1 MTFLFSSNPVAVDYG
16 LSTMDYGQ
24 KTINH
29 ELKMKIGLLFGSF
42 NPVHIGHLII
52 ANYMAN
58 YTTLDKV
65 WLVVS
70 PQNPLKKYND
80 LINTYDRLEMAKLAT
95 DESNKLE
102 VSDVELRLPQPS
114 YTIDTLTHLKEKY
127 PQHEFALIMGSD
139 NLVSLPK
146 WKNYKLI
153 LRDYQVFVYP
163 RPGYENTDLATHPSV
178 TITMTP
184 LMELSAT
191 FLSANLSQRKR
202 TCGTLFLM
210 RILEFIDSKHLYR

>member
-1 MTFLFSSNPVAVDYG
+1 
-16 LSTMDYGQ
+16 
-24 KTINH
+24 
-29 ELKMKIGLLFGSF
+29 MKIGLLFGSF
-42 NPVHIGHLII
+42 NPVHVGHLII

-58 YTTLDKV
+58 YTNLDKV

-70 PQNPLKKYND
+70 PQNPLKKYGD
-80 LINTYDRLEMAKLAT
+80 LANTYDRLEMCKLAT
-95 DESNKLE
+95 DNSNNLQ
-102 VSDVELRLPQPS
+102 VSDVELKLPQPS

-153 LRDYQVFVYP
+153 LRDYQIYVYP

-191 FLSANLSQRKR
+191 FIRKALAEKKNVQYFVPDVVLNFIESKNLYGK
-202 TCGTLFLM
+202 
-210 RILEFIDSKHLYR
+210 

>member
-1 MTFLFSSNPVAVDYG
+1 
-16 LSTMDYGQ
+16 
-24 KTINH
+24 
-29 ELKMKIGLLFGSF
+29 MKIGLLFGSF
-42 NPVHIGHLII
+42 NPVHVGHLII

-58 YTTLDKV
+58 YTNLDKV

-70 PQNPLKKYND
+70 PQNPLKKYGD
-80 LINTYDRLEMAKLAT
+80 LANTYDRLEMCKLAT
-95 DESNKLE
+95 DNSNKLQ
-102 VSDVELRLPQPS
+102 VSDVELKLPQPS
-114 YTIDTLTHLKEKY
+114 YTIDTLTHLKEQY

-153 LRDYQVFVYP
+153 LRDYQIYVYP

-191 FLSANLSQRKR
+191 FIRKSLAEKKNVQYFVPEPVLNFIESKNLYGK
-202 TCGTLFLM
+202 
-210 RILEFIDSKHLYR
+210 

>member
-1 MTFLFSSNPVAVDYG
+1 
-16 LSTMDYGQ
+16 
-24 KTINH
+24 
-29 ELKMKIGLLFGSF
+29 MKIGLLFGSF
-42 NPVHIGHLII
+42 NPVHVGHLII

-58 YTTLDKV
+58 YTSLDKV

-70 PQNPLKKYND
+70 PQNPLKKYGD
-80 LINTYDRLEMAKLAT
+80 LINTYDRLEMCKLAT
-95 DESNKLE
+95 DNSKNIQ
-102 VSDVELRLPQPS
+102 VSDVELKLPQPS
-114 YTIDTLTHLKEKY
+114 YTIDTLAHLKEKY

-153 LRDYQVFVYP
+153 LRDYQIYVYP
-163 RPGYENTDLATHPSV
+163 RPGYENSDLASHPSV

-191 FLSANLSQRKR
+191 FIRQSLKDKKNVQYFVPDVVLDFIESKNLYGK
-202 TCGTLFLM
+202 
-210 RILEFIDSKHLYR
+210 

>member
-1 MTFLFSSNPVAVDYG
+1 
-16 LSTMDYGQ
+16 
-24 KTINH
+24 
-29 ELKMKIGLLFGSF
+29 MKIGLLFGSF
-42 NPVHIGHLII
+42 NPIHTGHLII

-58 YTTLDKV
+58 YTELDKV

-70 PQNPLKKYND
+70 PQNPLKKYGD

-95 DESNKLE
+95 DNSTRIA

-114 YTIDTLTHLKEKY
+114 YTIDTLMHLKEKY
-127 PQHEFALIMGSD
+127 PEHEFAIIMGSD
-139 NLVSLPK
+139 NLGTLHK

-153 LRDYQVFVYP
+153 LRDYKIYVYP
-163 RPGYENTDLATHPSV
+163 RPGHENAEFASHPSV

-191 FLSANLSQRKR
+191 FIRKSL
-202 TCGTLFLM
+202 TEKKNVQYFVPDAV
-210 RILEFIDSKHLYR
+210 LEFIESKNLYGS